1 VSIVQ
6 VGYLG
11 TGGTVVR
18 LRKISQSPRFRGEM
32 NREPKAPEGGLDP
45 QSEDRRASRKVGEYA
60 GLGLQFAVSILVFL
74 YGGQWLDRKLGT
86 APWCMIVGVFVG
98 ASLAFYS
105 MYRKLM
111 GDLERDEAAKRR

>member
-1 VSIVQ
+1 
-6 VGYLG
+6 
-11 TGGTVVR
+11 
-18 LRKISQSPRFRGEM
+18 M
-32 NREPKAPEGGLDP
+32 NRESKDPVRGSGGQP
-45 QSEDRRASRKVGEYA
+45 AKRGASRSAGEYA
-60 GLGLQFAVSILVFL
+60 GLGLQFAASILVFL

-98 ASLAFYS
+98 AALAFYS